1 MNSARTEARFA
12 FTLCG
17 ILSFLFFWCV
27 GVAAYAH
34 ASSSGEELAQRE
46 RRRATVADAIQM
58 TRWADHQY
66 FLGAS
71 TRSVALFSRD
81 GKLFVVVVKKGNIE
95 RNTND
100 YSLLLFQTKSAF
112 ENPRPRVLITMS
124 SSSNRDAIRGVKWL
138 KDNET
143 LVFLGENP
151 GQTPEVYSL
160 NTRTSRLKK
169 LTNHPTPITAF
180 DVSENAET
188 IVYEADAPARKTIDT
203 EATRRNGIAITAQS
217 PADLLIGDCNSVEKS
232 DAVYKEL
239 FVQKPGRAPLRV
251 ASPDFLMDLVP
262 LYVSPTGQFAV
273 LSPYLAD
280 VPHSWSAY
288 EDRLLQPYISEEHKP
303 GTQSNIQQHMLLDT
317 TSLKISPLLDA
328 PMTWYNRGIAWNKD
342 GTSVAVSGTYL
353 PLEGVSP
360 AERSIR
366 AKHAFV
372 AEIKIPSKQITAI
385 TDKGLRVAGWDH
397 DTGQLLLEPARVG
410 NSEVAEV
417 YKKTGETWARV
428 VGAAQ
433 GTLIQD
439 PLNVSLEED
448 ANTPPKFF
456 VTDNKSHRKA
466 LLLDLNPDFDQIQFG
481 KVEIVEW
488 KASDGHRVVGGLYLP
503 PNFTPGIR
511 YPLVIQTK
519 GFNKGRFWIDGPYSS
534 AFAAQPLASLGF
546 VVLQVG
552 SSTEPGEDAR
562 YTNTPQEAPRQMAV
576 YEGAIDYLDA
586 RGLIDR
592 NRIGI
597 IGFSRTVFYV
607 AYTLTHSP
615 YHFAV
620 ATLADG
626 FDGGYLDFVLTGD
639 QVDDAVIG
647 GPPVGASLALWLRNS
662 PGFNLDKVRAAV
674 RIENYGS
681 AGPLE
686 GWEWFSG
693 LSNLAKP
700 VDFVWLP
707 FATHLLVRPWERVT
721 SLQGSVDW
729 FAFWLKGEEA
739 RSPSNS
745 RRYERWE
752 RLRTLQNRNSERPP
766 IK

>member
-1 MNSARTEARFA
+1 MNGARRETRFA
-12 FTLCG
+12 FILYG
-17 ILSFLFFWCV
+17 IPPFLFAWLV
-27 GVAAYAH
+27 GVAFCTH
-34 ASSSGEELAQRE
+34 ALSRGEGLSQLA
-46 RRRATVADAIQM
+46 RRHATVADAIQM

-66 FLGAS
+66 FVGAS
-71 TRSVALFSRD
+71 PGSVALFSRD
-81 GKLFVVVVKKGNIE
+81 RKLFIVVVKRGNIE

-100 YSLLLFQTKSAF
+100 YSLLLFQTKTAF

-124 SSSNRDAIRGVKWL
+124 SSSNRDAIKGVKWL

-143 LVFLGENP
+143 VVLLGENP
-151 GQTPEVYSL
+151 EQTSEVYSL
-160 NTRTSRLKK
+160 NTRTSRIKK

-188 IVYEADAPARKTIDT
+188 IVYEADAPPKKTVDT
-203 EATRRNGIAITAQS
+203 EDTRRNGIAITAQYPS
-217 PADLLIGDCNSVEKS
+217 DLLIGDCNAVEKS

-239 FVQKPGRAPLRV
+239 FVQKPGRAPSRV
-251 ASPDFLMDLVP
+251 ASPEFIMDLLP
-262 LYVSPTGQFAV
+262 LSVSPTGQFAL

-280 VPHSWSAY
+280 VPDSWSEY
-288 EDRLLQPYISEEHKP
+288 EDRLLHPYITEAHKP
-303 GTQSNIQQHMLLDT
+303 GTQSNIQQLMLLDT
-317 TSLKISPLLDA
+317 ASLKMGPLLDA

-353 PLEGVSP
+353 PLEGVGP
-360 AERSIR
+360 AERVAR
-366 AKHAFV
+366 TKHAFV
-372 AEIKIPSKQITAI
+372 AEIRIPSKQITAI
-385 TDKGLRVAGWDH
+385 SDEDLRVTGWDQE
-397 DTGQLLLEPARVG
+397 TGDLLLAPARAG
-410 NSEVAEV
+410 SSEAPQV
-417 YKKTGETWARV
+417 YKKTGETWTRV
-428 VGAAQ
+428 VGGAQ
-433 GTLIQD
+433 DKLIQY
-439 PLNVSLEED
+439 PLNASLEED
-448 ANTPPKFF
+448 ANTPPKIF
-456 VTDNKSHRKA
+456 VTDDRSHRKA
-466 LLLDLNPDFDQIQFG
+466 LLFDLNPDFDQIQFA
-481 KVEIVEW
+481 KVEVVEW
-488 KASDGHRVVGGLYLP
+488 KASDGHPVVGGLYLP
-503 PNFTPGIR
+503 PNVRPGIR

-519 GFNKGRFWIDGPYSS
+519 GFNKERFWIDGPYSS

-552 SSTEPGEDAR
+552 GSSEPGGDAR
-562 YTNTPQEAPRQMAV
+562 YTNTTQEAPRQMAA

-607 AYTLTHSP
+607 AYALTHSQ
-615 YHFAV
+615 YHFAA

-626 FDGGYLDFVLTGD
+626 FDGGYLDFALTGD

-647 GPPVGASLALWLRNS
+647 GPPVGASLALWLKNS
-662 PGFNLDKVRAAV
+662 PGFNLDKVSAAV

-707 FATHLLVRPWERVT
+707 FGTHLLVRPWERIT

-745 RRYERWE
+745 QQYERWE
-752 RLRTLQNRNSERPP
+752 GLRTLRNRNSESPP
-766 IK
+766 VK